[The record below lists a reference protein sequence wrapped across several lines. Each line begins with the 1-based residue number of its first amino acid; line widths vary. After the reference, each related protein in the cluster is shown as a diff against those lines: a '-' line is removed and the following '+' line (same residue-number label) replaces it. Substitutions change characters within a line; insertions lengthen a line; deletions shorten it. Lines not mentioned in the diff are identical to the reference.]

1 MRWDYFIEFW
11 TARLLADPAL
21 VSVMGSASGWIYPA
35 QSARPVTV
43 PSVEY
48 TLITDTES
56 ELFNP
61 IGIQV
66 DLWARGI
73 KKAAQIERRI
83 RVLTHGDTG
92 QDLGGER
99 VWMRYRDARTLDY
112 PSDAGVIHRT
122 LDFEFEAVRGKYVGQ

>member
-21 VSVMGSASGWIYPA
+21 VSVMGRAAFIYPA
-35 QSARPVTV
+35 QSARAVIV
-43 PSVEY
+43 PSIEY
-48 TLITDTES
+48 TLISDTES

-66 DLWARGI
+66 DLWAKGI
-73 KKAAQIERRI
+73 KKAAQVERRI
-83 RVLTHGDTG
+83 RVLTNGDVG

-99 VWMRYRDARTLDY
+99 VWMQYRDARTLDY
-112 PSDAGVIHRT
+112 PKDAEVIHRT